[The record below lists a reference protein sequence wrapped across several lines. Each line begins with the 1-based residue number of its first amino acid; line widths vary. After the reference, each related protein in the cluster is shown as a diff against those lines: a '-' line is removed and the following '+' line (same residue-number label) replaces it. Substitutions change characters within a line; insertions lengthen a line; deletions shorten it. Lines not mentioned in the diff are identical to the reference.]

1 MAEHIQSLADVIKDL
16 IEGLNRAMFRLERL
30 ASKRSPGRQPDIE
43 GNDYRALRLYRMG
56 RGLRETAEWLE
67 IMPYSSRTGRGTRD
81 WKARVKQRLR
91 NGERIEEERY
101 PRAAAIFAHRDNPHV
116 RRKARRAYRKYLVE
130 RGRRGAFFRW
140 TGFGRYI
147 RTSPTATH
155 RSIEVNYAYVQ
166 LGSCILQGIPPVP

>member
-1 MAEHIQSLADVIKDL
+1 MAEHIQSLVDVVKDL
-16 IEGLNRAMFRLERL
+16 IEGLHRATLRLESL
-30 ASKRSPGRQPDIE
+30 ASNRSPGRQPDIE

-56 RGLRETAEWLE
+56 RGLRETAEWLA
-67 IMPYSSRTGRGTRD
+67 ITPYSSRTGQGTRD

-91 NGERIEEERY
+91 NGKRIEEERY

-116 RRKARRAYRKYLVE
+116 RRKARRAYRQYLVE

-147 RTSPTATH
+147 RTSPTATR
-155 RSIEVNYAYVQ
+155 RSIEVNFAYVQ